1 MRGFVEHKTNIFMII
16 GKKFFAHGII
26 IIVYFNYLEVIKEMS
41 DDNVLMDKK
50 RLLQIFDYLNE
61 RLKENQLQLE
71 ITIYG
76 GSIMTMVYDNRPATK
91 DIDCVFS
98 ATNLKLLDKILDLTK
113 FAFNLP
119 DGWIN
124 EQIKKPLELI
134 LKENKETFKVYTN
147 LKILRPKAEQLLAMK
162 ILAARPEPAKDF
174 VDAYILCKDLSITTK
189 KQLLDIFSEYIPLTF
204 IGERQINFIKY
215 LGKDLGYDWE

>member
-1 MRGFVEHKTNIFMII
+1 MPTSI
-16 GKKFFAHGII
+16 G
-26 IIVYFNYLEVIKEMS
+26 L
-41 DDNVLMDKK
+41 LDKK

-76 GSIMTMVYDNRPATK
+76 GSIMTMVYDHRPATK

-98 ATNLKLLDKILDLTK
+98 ETNYKLLNNILNLAK
-113 FAFNLP
+113 FTFNLS

-124 EQIKKPLELI
+124 EEIKDPLKSI
-134 LKENKETFKVYTN
+134 LREDKETYRVYSN
-147 LKILRPKAEQLLAMK
+147 LRLLKPKAEQLLAMK

-174 VDAYILCKDLSITTK
+174 LDANILCRDLNIKTK
-189 KQLLDIFSEYIPLTF
+189 EQLLDVCSKYIPLTLL
-204 IGERQINFIKY
+204 GERQIIFIGY
-215 LGKDLGYDWE
+215 LGEDLGYDWK